1 MQISLT
7 ATLPNA
13 SGEVA
18 AKSMDSV
25 HPESTSSFMAQ
36 MGQAMEE
43 DQEPQSA
50 DSSATPEVTGTNG
63 DSPRAASGPAVQ
75 SCRQASAD
83 RMNSQSACCS
93 KILLEDASLAAD
105 ALMAVGNEVLEE
117 ELHPLTTSAKED
129 GCSKEGEKESEPPD
143 SAQSASVPLP
153 LFWINFSADIPAQTP
168 DASCQIID
176 GNKEAESIIPIVTST
191 LTKEAES
198 IKATVSNSYKNISV
212 NEGAI
217 EFSSA
222 NSLIDTQE
230 IEPAVQSEAFDATP
244 ESLKASA
251 NTDSLKDSVASTD
264 AEKAGALKETAIL
277 ESVRQ
282 RLAQIKVEAAPKDS
296 FAAELQ
302 QTQSSV
308 ATGSK
313 SDSKVM
319 ANSPDVAEQIP
330 SLQDTGISEK
340 IAAPST
346 PAKKSDPV
354 VSVESVT
361 ANLAESRTDQNQ
373 TNSESF
379 SRSSMQ
385 SKSDA
390 GQATTLG
397 KSQTASVQNKSE
409 LQAVAIS
416 NPLQSTETSAAAS
429 TSAEL
434 VSKPQSRDFVQQL
447 ADQIQVQ
454 VREGKEEIRIQ
465 LKPELLGRIEIKAEI
480 TPAGVTARIITE
492 STSVKSYL
500 ENNIQILQQTLVDQ
514 GLRMDRIQIVAQDGM
529 DAQFSSGYGTQ
540 FGQAGTG
547 RNGRDSESDSE
558 TTGSGSI
565 DASDEITVDSVAWLA
580 LNPNNRFYT
589 VA

>member
-1 MQISLT
+1 
-7 ATLPNA
+7 
-13 SGEVA
+13 
-18 AKSMDSV
+18 
-25 HPESTSSFMAQ
+25 
-36 MGQAMEE
+36 
-43 DQEPQSA
+43 
-50 DSSATPEVTGTNG
+50 
-63 DSPRAASGPAVQ
+63 
-75 SCRQASAD
+75 
-83 RMNSQSACCS
+83 
-93 KILLEDASLAAD
+93 
-105 ALMAVGNEVLEE
+105 
-117 ELHPLTTSAKED
+117 
-129 GCSKEGEKESEPPD
+129 
-143 SAQSASVPLP
+143 
-153 LFWINFSADIPAQTP
+153 
-168 DASCQIID
+168 
-176 GNKEAESIIPIVTST
+176 
-191 LTKEAES
+191 
-198 IKATVSNSYKNISV
+198 
-212 NEGAI
+212 
-217 EFSSA
+217 
-222 NSLIDTQE
+222 
-230 IEPAVQSEAFDATP
+230 
-244 ESLKASA
+244 
-251 NTDSLKDSVASTD
+251 
-264 AEKAGALKETAIL
+264 
-277 ESVRQ
+277 
-282 RLAQIKVEAAPKDS
+282 
-296 FAAELQ
+296 
-302 QTQSSV
+302 
-308 ATGSK
+308 
-313 SDSKVM
+313 
-319 ANSPDVAEQIP
+319 
-330 SLQDTGISEK
+330 
-340 IAAPST
+340 
-346 PAKKSDPV
+346 
-354 VSVESVT
+354 
-361 ANLAESRTDQNQ
+361 
-373 TNSESF
+373 
-379 SRSSMQ
+379 MQ